1 MQVPDFV
8 LKDENGESLDSS
20 FLEGMRMILCF
31 LPDLDEGSV
40 EQLCDFDSVYQRLM
54 IRNIVTLMVVKAEC
68 NELRAVMDEKGLKVK
83 LLSDMDETLVKAC
96 GLEGRAT
103 VMVSKEGEIVA
114 SWNDVKPSG
123 HATVVYDKVKL
134 LFK

>member
-1 MQVPDFV
+1 MQIPGFI

-20 FLEGMRMILCF
+20 FLEGMRMIVCF
-31 LPDLDEGSV
+31 LPDLGEGSV
-40 EQLCDFDSVYQRLM
+40 EQLCDFDSVYQKLM

-68 NELRAVMDEKGLKVK
+68 NELRTVMDDNGLRVK
-83 LLSDMDETLVKAC
+83 MLSDMDESLVKAC

-114 SWNDVKPSG
+114 SWGDVRPSG
-123 HATVVYDKVKL
+123 HAAAVYDKVKS

>member
-1 MQVPDFV
+1 MHVPGFV

-20 FLEGMRMILCF
+20 FLDGMRMILCF

-40 EQLCDFDSVYQRLM
+40 KQLCDFDILYQKLM
-54 IRNIVTLMVVKAEC
+54 VRNIVTLMVVGAEC
-68 NELRAVMDEKGLKVK
+68 NELRAVMDDNGLRVK
-83 LLSDMDETLVKAC
+83 MLSDMDGSLVKAC

-123 HATVVYDKVKL
+123 HADAVFDKVKS